1 VLQLKNY
8 RMPALQRCVVRIMVM
23 VPLYALS
30 SLIALYSLN
39 AAFFID
45 AIRDLYEG
53 FVIYTFLQLL
63 ITYLGGERDLL
74 LRLNGRPPIPHTFPV
89 NLFFAPMDPSD
100 PWTLLNLKRGVL
112 QYVQIKPLLVV
123 VTAVC
128 KWTGTWKEGE
138 FTLTSGY
145 TYVTIVY
152 NISICLSLYC
162 LAMFWVAVNKDLLP
176 FRPVPKFLCVKGI
189 LFFSFW
195 QGVFVGFLVSTGAIK
210 SVGPYTDPEHMVLAI
225 VDSMIC
231 IEMPFFAIAH
241 QYAFRASDYIDN
253 SVIHVARLPFIYAAR
268 DAFGVKD
275 VWEDIKYTFR
285 ARGVSYKAYE
295 AADSGLHYGEGRQK
309 RIRAGLRYSRGGKAK
324 YWLNDP
330 NTDGERQ
337 SLLPKT
343 NGDMPFRA
351 DDSSDSDVS
360 DAPSLNFSDISDGEE
375 QMYERARRVGYSG
388 FPNIDISREQAR
400 RMRRHEENGILAG
413 RRLRLSSDARQRAAS
428 PASPV
433 PGPSGRQRR
442 STKNRQVDKGKGKGK
457 GRAGVYGQW
466 GEHAST
472 RPPPIIAEVD
482 DAPFDGENENPGAWH
497 ADDEGVGMRWTQKPK
512 PPPVSTTPEP
522 QPKID
527 EVPAPA
533 SPETV
538 VARSDAV
545 DLVSEAQLETPET
558 RTRSMSAAAQVPDV
572 RPVKLIQSP
581 HEDAPSP
588 TIASKMETLSPPT
601 DIPPRDTASAPP
613 LIERDASPMPSSG
626 RASPPRSLEAD
637 VSPPDAWERPEP
649 TFPARAPLPQQRSEP
664 RRAPAPPSPDST
676 VSSKSF
682 RAPSYGRWEPDDN
695 PWA

>member
-1 VLQLKNY
+1 
-8 RMPALQRCVVRIMVM
+8 M
-23 VPLYALS
+23 
-30 SLIALYSLN
+30 
-39 AAFFID
+39 
-45 AIRDLYEG
+45 
-53 FVIYTFLQLL
+53 
-63 ITYLGGERDLL
+63 
-74 LRLNGRPPIPHTFPV
+74 
-89 NLFFAPMDPSD
+89 
-100 PWTLLNLKRGVL
+100 
-112 QYVQIKPLLVV
+112 
-123 VTAVC
+123 
-128 KWTGTWKEGE
+128 
-138 FTLTSGY
+138 
-145 TYVTIVY
+145 
-152 NISICLSLYC
+152 
-162 LAMFWVAVNKDLLP
+162 
-176 FRPVPKFLCVKGI
+176 
-189 LFFSFW
+189 
-195 QGVFVGFLVSTGAIK
+195 
-210 SVGPYTDPEHMVLAI
+210 
-225 VDSMIC
+225 
-231 IEMPFFAIAH
+231 
-241 QYAFRASDYIDN
+241 
-253 SVIHVARLPFIYAAR
+253 
-268 DAFGVKD
+268 
-275 VWEDIKYTFR
+275 
-285 ARGVSYKAYE
+285 SYKAYE

-343 NGDMPFRA
+343 NGYMPFRA

-360 DAPSLNFSDISDGEE
+360 DAPSLDFSDISDGEE

-442 STKNRQVDKGKGKGK
+442 STKNRQADKGKGKGK

-472 RPPPIIAEVD
+472 RPPPVIAEVD
-482 DAPFDGENENPGAWH
+482 DAPFDGENENPSAWH

-572 RPVKLIQSP
+572 KPVRLIQSP

-588 TIASKMETLSPPT
+588 TIASKMEALSPPT

-649 TFPARAPLPQQRSEP
+649 TFPARAPQPQQRSEP